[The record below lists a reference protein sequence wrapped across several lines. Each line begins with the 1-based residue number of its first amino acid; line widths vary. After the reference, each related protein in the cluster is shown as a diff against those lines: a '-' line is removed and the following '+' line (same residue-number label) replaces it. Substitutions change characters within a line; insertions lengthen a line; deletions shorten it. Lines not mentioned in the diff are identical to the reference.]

1 MQIRLRVLKCYVWST
16 LLYACETWT
25 LKVAM
30 MNRLEGFEMWCYRRM
45 LRIPWTDRV
54 ENERV
59 LERLQ
64 TERTLLSTIKRRKLE
79 YFGHMIRG
87 PKYRPLQIIMQGKV
101 EGKRPIG
108 RKNLSWLRNIRTWC
122 GLNVEELFRIA
133 TNREDFRMLVDG
145 LLRSETNTRP

>member
-45 LRIPWTDRV
+45 LRI
-54 ENERV
+54 